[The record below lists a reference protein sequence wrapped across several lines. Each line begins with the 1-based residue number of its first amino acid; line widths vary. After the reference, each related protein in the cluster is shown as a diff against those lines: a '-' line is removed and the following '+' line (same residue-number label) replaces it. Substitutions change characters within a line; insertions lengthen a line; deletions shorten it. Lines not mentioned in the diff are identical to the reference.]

1 MIRLAIIH
9 EVPLIADL
17 IASVLKNEA
26 DISIVGCARSAEEA
40 LSWLPQ
46 RTCDVCLVNMTLPD
60 EGVWKLTKAVS
71 DGLISTKILVT
82 GLVRSRVAIV
92 KCLEAGATGYILA
105 DEPLPELVKRV
116 RAVHEDKFIIP
127 PEIATALM
135 SRIAELKR
143 TMNEFNDARALT
155 LPESHK
161 PLTQR
166 EREVLELI
174 AQGCSNQ
181 EIARSL
187 VIEVGTVKNHVHNIL
202 SKLDAPSRE
211 HAVLFAKQILGHSSS
226 SGVNSG

>member
-1 MIRLAIIH
+1 MIRLTIIH

-17 IASVLKNEA
+17 IASVLKNESN
-26 DISIVGCARSAEEA
+26 IKIVGCARNADEA
-40 LSWLPQ
+40 LKWL
-46 RTCDVCLVNMTLPD
+46 RTRPCDVCLANMTLPD
-60 EGVWKLTKAVS
+60 DGVWKLTKATT
-71 DGLISTKILVT
+71 DGLISAKILVT

-116 RAVHEDKFIIP
+116 TAVYEDKFIIP
-127 PEIATALM
+127 PEIAAALM

-143 TMNEFNDARALT
+143 TMNEFNDARAFC
-155 LPESHK
+155 LPEPHK

-166 EREVLELI
+166 EREVLGLI

-211 HAVLFAKQILGHSSS
+211 HAVLFARQILGQTTA
-226 SGVNSG
+226 

>member
-1 MIRLAIIH
+1 MIRLTIVH

-17 IASVLKNEA
+17 IASVLRSEV
-26 DISIVGCARSAEEA
+26 DISIVGCSRSAEDA
-40 LSWLPQ
+40 LAWLPQ
-46 RTCDVCLVNMTLPD
+46 RDCDVCLANMTLPN
-60 EGVWKLTKAVS
+60 EGVWKLTKAAAEDQIPS
-71 DGLISTKILVT
+71 KILVT

-116 RAVHEDKFIIP
+116 RAVHEDKFLIP
-127 PEIATALM
+127 PEIAAALM
-135 SRIAELKR
+135 NRIAELKR
-143 TMNEFNDARALT
+143 TMNEFNDARALS

-166 EREVLELI
+166 EREVLGLI
-174 AQGCSNQ
+174 ARGCSNQ

-211 HAVLFAKQILGHSSS
+211 HAVLFAKQILGHSPS
-226 SGVNSG
+226 